1 MTDKKNSNPGQ
12 PDVFPPSISTL
23 EAAKRLGVT
32 VPTIQRWLD
41 QGALRG
47 WKTPGGHRRIAL
59 SSVQAYIEKRM
70 DPLADLAREAPDIL
84 IIEDDPVYLE
94 LLRETLLE
102 MLPQASIRSASDGFE
117 GLAEVAT
124 RLPSC
129 VITDIRMPHMDG
141 VAMIRH
147 LLQRHASLAGRV
159 LVVSAGNG
167 SELLSLGELR
177 AAVSFL
183 SKSTST
189 AELSEAVGQILQ
201 R

>member
-1 MTDKKNSNPGQ
+1 MTDKKTSSPGQ
-12 PDVFPPSISTL
+12 PDEFPPSISTL

-70 DPLADLAREAPDIL
+70 DPLADFAREAPDIL

-102 MLPQASIRSASDGFE
+102 MLPQASIR
-117 GLAEVAT
+117 
-124 RLPSC
+124 
-129 VITDIRMPHMDG
+129 
-141 VAMIRH
+141 
-147 LLQRHASLAGRV
+147 
-159 LVVSAGNG
+159 
-167 SELLSLGELR
+167 
-177 AAVSFL
+177 
-183 SKSTST
+183 T
-189 AELSEAVGQILQ
+189 A
-201 R
+201 RRRR